1 MTRHFQKLPRLKYF
15 YREYHAPINSILTET
30 SIQMYLTFVQV
41 ILLNRMELS
50 MQAMFPSEQIVIK
63 RLFTSLALLF
73 SLSLRGVNSEI
84 EILFLS
90 DFSESAK
97 YIFSLV
103 LDWMF
108 CQNSSH

>member
-1 MTRHFQKLPRLKYF
+1 
-15 YREYHAPINSILTET
+15 
-30 SIQMYLTFVQV
+30 MYLTFVQV

-73 SLSLRGVNSEI
+73 NLSLRGVDSEI

-97 YIFSLV
+97 YIFSLL